1 MADVIWTL
9 VGFFLTLLVFS
20 YIFGDNPLFRFT
32 SYLFVGVAAGYLAVL
47 VIYQVLLPRL
57 VSPLLDGSL
66 IVIVPLV
73 LCILLLTKFV
83 PRLAQIGSLPM
94 AYLVGA
100 GAAVMIGG
108 AVMGTLLSQIQASIG
123 IFDLRTSTNP
133 LMQLLE
139 GAFLLLG
146 TISTLLYFHFGAVPN
161 VEGTLKRSPL
171 IEFVAK
177 IGQIFIAITLGA
189 LFAGVLSATIT
200 ALVERMDFLRN
211 AILGFFS

>member
-57 VSPLLDGSL
+57 VYPLLDGSW

-83 PRLAQIGSLPM
+83 PRLARVGSLPM

-108 AVMGTLLSQIQASIG
+108 AVMGTLLGQIQASIG
-123 IFDLRTSTNP
+123 IFDLRTSSNP
-133 LMQLLE
+133 PMQFLE
-139 GAFLLLG
+139 GAFLLIG

-161 VEGTLKRSPL
+161 VEGTPKRSPL
-171 IEFVAK
+171 IEFAAK